1 MAENSSL
8 PAWAQFTED
17 SFDRLGLIAERL
29 ADGRTKCNLRVIGGL
44 AGCEVPPEWDRL
56 CAETEA
62 LALTIVHRM
71 LEYPDPVNA
80 PMARY
85 RTPSFD
91 EMSQFTTML
100 DDGTRVSAPMLRLA
114 KHLLVARL
122 FEDASRDTLTLS
134 LEEITDVL
142 VDGIRRHYG

>member
-1 MAENSSL
+1 MTKNSSL

-29 ADGRTKCNLRVIGGL
+29 ADGRTKCNIRLIGGL
-44 AGCEVPPEWDRL
+44 AGCSIPPDWDRL
-56 CAETEA
+56 CAESEA
-62 LALTIVHRM
+62 LAISIVHR
-71 LEYPDPVNA
+71 LFEYPDPINA

-85 RTPSFD
+85 RTPRFN

-114 KHLLVARL
+114 KHLLVSRL
-122 FEDASRDTLTLS
+122 IEEEPRDTLSLS
-134 LEEITDVL
+134 LEEIVKVL
-142 VDGIRRHYG
+142 VEGILREYS